1 MSSAKHENSFVDLER
16 GYEENVIGLK
26 GIVYF
31 GVGLLLLILITF
43 GLMWALHDVLEDDAL
58 ATKSSTNPMRA
69 QMKDKDKLP
78 PEPRLQVAPGFQ
90 VADPKGGSVV
100 LELKAPQA
108 EYWELHKQWT
118 TLWEEGLKDPKTGTV
133 IAMPI
138 DKAKELLL
146 EKSVKARS
154 GAEAEKALKDSRMY
168 VSSASSGR
176 VADLHRR

>member
-1 MSSAKHENSFVDLER
+1 MSSAKHEDSFVDLER
-16 GYEENVIGLK
+16 GYEENEIGLK

-31 GVGLLLLILITF
+31 GVGLLMLILITF
-43 GLMWALHDVLEDDAL
+43 GLMWALHGVLEDDAR
-58 ATKSSTNPMRA
+58 ATKSFTNPIRA

-90 VADPKGGSVV
+90 VAGPEGGSIN

-108 EYWELHKQWT
+108 EYWELHKQWK

-146 EKSVKARS
+146 ERSVKAKS
-154 GAEAEKALKDSRMY
+154 GPDAEKALQESRMY
-168 VSSASSGR
+168 VGDASSGR
-176 VADLHRR
+176 VADLRRR